1 MQEDLAQAIEQTL
14 GETLRRKTE
23 ELVEELS
30 AQMHETC
37 RQAAEAARAEA
48 SAGAGTEFANTLA
61 ESVRGIRAED
71 SVTGIA
77 SALVDG
83 AAKFCGRSLLFIHRG
98 DQLLGFRAA
107 GRVSADQQDVFQKLA
122 TSVEA
127 APAIGRS
134 IDTLSAT
141 EAEGDSEAL
150 SPDVA
155 GLLGLNQTDR
165 VHLFPVA
172 LRDKVLAV
180 LACDA
185 GAEDS
190 DAEPVVVNT
199 AAIETLVALAEAWI
213 EAVGT
218 RRKQS
223 AA

>member
-1 MQEDLAQAIEQTL
+1 MQEDLAKAIEQTL

-30 AQMHETC
+30 AQMQETC
-37 RQAAEAARAEA
+37 RQAADAARAEA
-48 SAGAGTEFANTLA
+48 SAGAGTDFANTLA
-61 ESVRGIRAED
+61 EAVRAIRAEE

-77 SALVDG
+77 AALVDG
-83 AAKFCGRSLLFIHRG
+83 ASKFSGRSLLFIHRG

-107 GRVSADQQDVFQKLA
+107 GRVSAQQQDVFQKLS
-122 TSVEA
+122 TSVGD
-127 APAIGRS
+127 APAIARS
-134 IDTLSAT
+134 IETLSAVET
-141 EAEGDSEAL
+141 GGDAL
-150 SPDVA
+150 PSDLT
-155 GLLGLNQTDR
+155 GLLGLTENDR

-180 LACDA
+180 LASDA
-185 GAEDS
+185 RAVEA
-190 DAEPVVVNT
+190 DAEPVAVNT
-199 AAIETLVALAEAWI
+199 AAIGTLVALAEAWI